1 MSCYWPRG
9 PDVLGNGLSRAA
21 RLKLIHRHVS
31 RLKALRPLYDIE
43 VHGLPL
49 FEGTAASCDNSRI
62 MDEYLAVIYC
72 GNEAIP
78 LGIAKPLDC
87 A

>member
-1 MSCYWPRG
+1 MRGADVPR
-9 PDVLGNGLSRAA
+9 NGLSRAA
-21 RLKLIHRHVS
+21 RLKLIYRHVR
-31 RLKALRPLYDIE
+31 RLKALRSLYDIE
-43 VHGLPL
+43 VYGLPL
-49 FEGTAASCDNSRI
+49 FEGAAASCDNSRI
-62 MDEYLAVIYC
+62 VDEYLAVIYC